1 MFDYLQAKAY
11 HKLRGEI
18 MILIEAHSKEYKEH
32 DNYQSGKLHAFAD
45 VLDRMIAVD
54 AELQKEIDREDEKL
68 DAYYEAERSADNSSH
83 EQQ

>member
-1 MFDYLQAKAY
+1 MFDYLEAEAY

-18 MILIEAHSKEYKEH
+18 MRLVEAHSKEYKEH
-32 DNYQSGKLHAFAD
+32 EDYQSGKLHAFAD

-54 AELQKEIDREDEKL
+54 SELNEAIERESEKEA
-68 DAYYEAERSADNSSH
+68 AYYEAKRSADSSSH

>member
-1 MFDYLQAKAY
+1 MFDYLEAKAY

-32 DNYQSGKLHAFAD
+32 DDYQSGKLHAFAD
-45 VLDRMIAVD
+45 VLVRMISVD
-54 AELQKEIDREDEKL
+54 NALHEDIMHDIEKIEQYYKPEIP
-68 DAYYEAERSADNSSH
+68 ADNSNH